1 MAELQPDTRSLDG
14 GKRRGV
20 VLELEDGSQFSGT
33 GFGFHGPAS
42 GEVVFN
48 TSMVGYVESLTDP
61 SYRGQILVLTYPLI
75 GNYGVPAADK
85 ACPERAERSAEIPRL
100 AALARNDEEKAT
112 SGDSTAARRVERD
125 SFESSRIQASGLIV
139 ATAHSDQ
146 SHATAGRSLHQWLVE
161 ESVPGIEGI
170 DTRKLTI
177 LLRER
182 GTMLGR
188 ILPADYAGE
197 PVALFDPNA
206 TDIVPEVCV
215 RQPML
220 FDGLGHDPNSS
231 TELGHVPRRSAGKR
245 VILVDCGVKLSIRRE
260 LLKRGVEVLQVPADY
275 DYTGERFDGIL
286 VSNGPGNPERCRATV
301 SILHRAL
308 ALNRPVFGICL
319 GCQLIALAA
328 GARTYKL
335 RYGHRGQNQPCRQKG
350 TDHCRLTSQNHGFAI
365 DAATLPRDWQVWFEN
380 ANDGSVEGIKHVR
393 RPVSAVQFHPE
404 GKPGPLDSVDLFDR
418 FVESL

>member
-1 MAELQPDTRSLDG
+1 MVNSGPASRACAGRAGYYDVATKALDPSPAAHNTRS
-14 GKRRGV
+14 RV
-20 VLELEDGSQFSGT
+20 TVELEDGSRFEGT

-85 ACPERAERSAEIPRL
+85 
-100 AALARNDEEKAT
+100 
-112 SGDSTAARRVERD
+112 D

-139 ATAHSDQ
+139 STAHSDQ
-146 SHATAGRSLHQWLVE
+146 SHATAARSLHQWLAE
-161 ESVPGIEGI
+161 ENVPGVEGI

-188 ILPADYAGE
+188 ILPADYSGE
-197 PVALFDPNA
+197 AVALFDPNR

-220 FDGLGHDPNSS
+220 FEVLGHD
-231 TELGHVPRRSAGKR
+231 HVPRRSAGKR

-260 LLKRGVEVLQVPADY
+260 MVKRGVEVLQVPADY

-286 VSNGPGNPERCRATV
+286 VSNGPGNPERCGSTV
-301 SILHRAL
+301 AVLHRAL
-308 ALNRPVFGICL
+308 ALNRPIFGICL

-335 RYGHRGQNQPCRQKG
+335 RYGHRGQNQPCREKG
-350 TDHCRLTSQNHGFAI
+350 TDRCRLTSQNHGFAI
-365 DAATLPRDWQVWFEN
+365 DAASLPRDWQVWFEN
-380 ANDGSVEGIKHVR
+380 ANDSSVEGIRHVR

>member
-1 MAELQPDTRSLDG
+1 MAAVPPATPPIDDG
-14 GKRRGV
+14 RPPRREV
-20 VLELEDGSQFSGT
+20 VLELEDGSRFAGT

-75 GNYGVPAADK
+75 GNYGVPAKDK
-85 ACPERAERSAEIPRL
+85 DCY
-100 AALARNDEEKAT
+100 
-112 SGDSTAARRVERD
+112 
-125 SFESSRIQASGLIV
+125 ESSRIQASGLIV
-139 ATAHSDQ
+139 STAHSDQ
-146 SHATAGRSLHQWLVE
+146 SHATAARSLHQWLAE
-161 ESVPGIEGI
+161 ENVPGVEGI

-188 ILPADYAGE
+188 ILPADHSGE
-197 PVALFDPNA
+197 PLALFDPNRV
-206 TDIVPEVCV
+206 DIVPEVCV
-215 RQPML
+215 KEPQRFGSGP
-220 FDGLGHDPNSS
+220 
-231 TELGHVPRRSAGKR
+231 KR

-260 LLKRGVEVLQVPADY
+260 LLKRGVEVLQVPSDH

-286 VSNGPGNPERCRATV
+286 VSNGPGNPERCGSTV
-301 SILHRAL
+301 SVLHRAL

-335 RYGHRGQNQPCRQKG
+335 RYGHRGQNQPCREKG
-350 TDHCRLTSQNHGFAI
+350 TDRCRLTSQNHGFAI
-365 DAATLPRDWQVWFEN
+365 DASTLPRDWQVWFEN
-380 ANDGSVEGIKHVR
+380 ANDGSVEGIRHVR

-404 GKPGPLDSVDLFDR
+404 GRPGPLDSVDLFDR
-418 FVESL
+418 FVETL

>member
-1 MAELQPDTRSLDG
+1 MAALSPEARPPTDLQP
-14 GKRRGV
+14 RRV
-20 VLELEDGSQFSGT
+20 VLELEDGSQFAGT
-33 GFGFHGPAS
+33 GFGFRGPAS

-146 SHATAGRSLHQWLVE
+146 SHATAGRSLHQWLAE
-161 ESVPGIEGI
+161 ENVPGIEGI

-215 RQPML
+215 RRPER
-220 FDGLGHDPNSS
+220 FGSG
-231 TELGHVPRRSAGKR
+231 RKR
-245 VILVDCGVKLSIRRE
+245 VIVVDCGVKLSIRRE

-286 VSNGPGNPERCRATV
+286 VSNGPGNPERCGATV
-301 SILHRAL
+301 SVLHRAL
-308 ALNRPVFGICL
+308 ALNRPIFGICL

-335 RYGHRGQNQPCRQKG
+335 RYGHRGQNQPCREKG
-350 TDHCRLTSQNHGFAI
+350 TNRCRLTSQNHGFAV
-365 DAATLPRDWQVWFEN
+365 DAASLSRDWQVWFEN
-380 ANDGSVEGIKHVR
+380 ANDGSVEGIRHLR

-404 GKPGPLDSVDLFDR
+404 GKPGPLDSLDLFDR
-418 FVESL
+418 FVETL

>member
-1 MAELQPDTRSLDG
+1 MSLPVVCRACAAWTGYYDMAALPIDNRSLDG
-14 GKRRGV
+14 GRPRKFI
-20 VLELEDGSQFSGT
+20 LELEDGSKFAGT

-75 GNYGVPAADK
+75 GNYGVPAKD
-85 ACPERAERSAEIPRL
+85 
-100 AALARNDEEKAT
+100 
-112 SGDSTAARRVERD
+112 RD
-125 SFESSRIQASGLIV
+125 CFESSRIQASGLIV
-139 ATAHSDQ
+139 STAHSDQ
-146 SHATAGRSLHQWLVE
+146 SHATAARSLHQWLTE
-161 ESVPGIEGI
+161 ENVPGIEGI

-188 ILPADYAGE
+188 ILPADYSGE
-197 PVALFDPNA
+197 PVALFDPNR

-215 RQPML
+215 RRPEH
-220 FDGLGHDPNSS
+220 FGSGP
-231 TELGHVPRRSAGKR
+231 KR
-245 VILVDCGVKLSIRRE
+245 VVLVDCGVKLSIRRE

-286 VSNGPGNPERCRATV
+286 VSNGPGNPERCGTTV
-301 SILHRAL
+301 AVLRRAL
-308 ALNRPVFGICL
+308 ALSRPVFGICL

-335 RYGHRGQNQPCRQKG
+335 RYGHRGQNQPCREKG
-350 TDHCRLTSQNHGFAI
+350 TNHCRLTSQNHGFAI
-365 DAATLPRDWQVWFEN
+365 DAASLPGDWHVWFEN
-380 ANDGSVEGIKHVR
+380 ANDGSVEGIRHAR

-404 GKPGPLDSVDLFDR
+404 GRPGPLDSKDLFDR

>member
-1 MAELQPDTRSLDG
+1 MGALPPESNSLDG
-14 GKRRGV
+14 SQPKKV
-20 VLELEDGSQFSGT
+20 ILELEDGSEFTGT

-75 GNYGVPAADK
+75 GNYGVPAKDK
-85 ACPERAERSAEIPRL
+85 DCY
-100 AALARNDEEKAT
+100 
-112 SGDSTAARRVERD
+112 
-125 SFESSRIQASGLIV
+125 ESSRIQASGLIV
-139 ATAHSDQ
+139 STAHSDQ
-146 SHATAGRSLHQWLVE
+146 SHANAARSLHQWLAE
-161 ESVPGIEGI
+161 ESVPGVEGI

-188 ILPADYAGE
+188 ILPADYSGE
-197 PVALFDPNA
+197 PVALFDPNQV
-206 TDIVPEVCV
+206 DIVPEVSV
-215 RQPML
+215 RQPER
-220 FDGLGHDPNSS
+220 FGSG
-231 TELGHVPRRSAGKR
+231 RKR

-260 LLKRGVEVLQVPADY
+260 LLERGVEVLQVPADY

-286 VSNGPGNPERCRATV
+286 VSNGPGNPERCGTTV
-301 SILHRAL
+301 AVLRRAL
-308 ALNRPVFGICL
+308 ALSRPVFGICL

-335 RYGHRGQNQPCRQKG
+335 RYGHRGQNQPCREKG
-350 TDHCRLTSQNHGFAI
+350 TDHCRLTSQNHGYAI
-365 DAATLPRDWQVWFEN
+365 DASSLPRDWQVWFEN
-380 ANDGSVEGIKHVR
+380 ANDGSVEGIRHAR

-404 GKPGPLDSVDLFDR
+404 GRPGPLDSEDLFDR
-418 FVESL
+418 FVETL

>member
-1 MAELQPDTRSLDG
+1 VAAYDVATKAFDPAADNTRP
-14 GKRRGV
+14 V
-20 VLELEDGSQFSGT
+20 VTVELEDGSRFDGT

-75 GNYGVPAADK
+75 GNYGVPASDK
-85 ACPERAERSAEIPRL
+85 DC
-100 AALARNDEEKAT
+100 
-112 SGDSTAARRVERD
+112 
-125 SFESSRIQASGLIV
+125 FESSCIQASGLIV
-139 ATAHSDQ
+139 STAHSDH
-146 SHATAGRSLHQWLVE
+146 SHAAAARSLHQWLTE
-161 ESVPGIEGI
+161 ESVPGIEGV
-170 DTRKLTI
+170 DTRKLAI

-188 ILPADYAGE
+188 ILPADSSGE
-197 PVALFDPNA
+197 PVALFDPNQV
-206 TDIVPEVCV
+206 DIVPEVCV
-215 RQPML
+215 RQPER
-220 FDGLGHDPNSS
+220 FGTG
-231 TELGHVPRRSAGKR
+231 RKR

-286 VSNGPGNPERCRATV
+286 VSNGPGNPERCGTTV
-301 SILHRAL
+301 AVLRRAL
-308 ALNRPVFGICL
+308 ALSRPVFGICL

-335 RYGHRGQNQPCRQKG
+335 RYGHRGQNQPCREKG
-350 TDHCRLTSQNHGFAI
+350 TDHCRLTSQNHGYAI
-365 DAATLPRDWQVWFEN
+365 DASSLPRDWQVWFEN
-380 ANDGSVEGIKHVR
+380 ANDGSVEGIRHAR

-404 GKPGPLDSVDLFDR
+404 GRPGPLDSEDLFDR
-418 FVESL
+418 FVEVL

>member
-1 MAELQPDTRSLDG
+1 MAAVPSDTHPTANPQPGR
-14 GKRRGV
+14 V
-20 VLELEDGSQFSGT
+20 VLELEDGSEFAGI

-75 GNYGVPAADK
+75 GNYGVPASD
-85 ACPERAERSAEIPRL
+85 
-100 AALARNDEEKAT
+100 
-112 SGDSTAARRVERD
+112 RD
-125 SFESSRIQASGLIV
+125 CFESSRIQASGLIV
-139 ATAHSDQ
+139 STAHSDQ
-146 SHATAGRSLHQWLVE
+146 SHATAARSLHQWLAE
-161 ESVPGIEGI
+161 ENVPGIEGI

-188 ILPADYAGE
+188 ILPADYSGD
-197 PVALFDPNA
+197 PVALFDPNRV
-206 TDIVPEVCV
+206 DIVPEVSI
-215 RQPML
+215 RKPEL
-220 FDGLGHDPNSS
+220 FRDLGHDPKF
-231 TELGHVPRRSAGKR
+231 TADLGHVPRASGKKR

-260 LLKRGVEVLQVPADY
+260 LLKRGIEVLQVPADY

-286 VSNGPGNPERCRATV
+286 VSNGPGNPEQCGPTV
-301 SILHRAL
+301 AVLRRAL
-308 ALNRPVFGICL
+308 ALSRPVFGICL

-335 RYGHRGQNQPCRQKG
+335 RYGHRGQNQPCREKG
-350 TDHCRLTSQNHGFAI
+350 TDHCRLTSQNHGYAI
-365 DAATLPRDWQVWFEN
+365 DAASLPRDWQVWFEN
-380 ANDGSVEGIKHVR
+380 ANDGSVEGIRHAR

-404 GKPGPLDSVDLFDR
+404 GRPGPLDSVDLFDR
-418 FVESL
+418 FVETL

>member
-1 MAELQPDTRSLDG
+1 MAALPSDIHPTDEPQP
-14 GKRRGV
+14 KKV
-20 VLELEDGSQFSGT
+20 ILELEDGSKFAGT
-33 GFGFHGPAS
+33 GFGFHGPTS

-75 GNYGVPAADK
+75 GNYGVPASDK
-85 ACPERAERSAEIPRL
+85 DC
-100 AALARNDEEKAT
+100 
-112 SGDSTAARRVERD
+112 
-125 SFESSRIQASGLIV
+125 FESSRIQASGLIV
-139 ATAHSDQ
+139 STAHSDQ
-146 SHATAGRSLHQWLVE
+146 SHATAARSLDHWLAE
-161 ESVPGIEGI
+161 ENVPGVEGI

-188 ILPADYAGE
+188 VLPADYSGE
-197 PVALFDPNA
+197 PVALFDPNS

-215 RQPML
+215 RQPQL
-220 FDGLGHDPNSS
+220 LRDLGHDPNSR
-231 TELGHVPRRSAGKR
+231 TELGHVPRPSAKKR

-260 LLKRGVEVLQVPADY
+260 LLRRGVEVLQVPADY

-286 VSNGPGNPERCRATV
+286 VSNGPGNPERCGSTV
-301 SILHRAL
+301 SVLHRAL

-335 RYGHRGQNQPCRQKG
+335 RYGHRGQNQPCREKG
-350 TDHCRLTSQNHGFAI
+350 TDRCRLTSQNHGYAV
-365 DAATLPRDWQVWFEN
+365 DVTTLPRDWQVWFEN
-380 ANDGSVEGIKHVR
+380 ANDGSVEGIRHSR

-404 GKPGPLDSVDLFDR
+404 GRPGPLDSEDLFDR
-418 FVESL
+418 FVETL

>member
-1 MAELQPDTRSLDG
+1 MAALPPQTHSIDDNRP
-14 GKRRGV
+14 RGV
-20 VLELEDGSQFSGT
+20 VLELEDGSKFSGT

-75 GNYGVPAADK
+75 GNYGVPAAGQD
-85 ACPERAERSAEIPRL
+85 A
-100 AALARNDEEKAT
+100 
-112 SGDSTAARRVERD
+112 
-125 SFESSRIQASGLIV
+125 FESARIQASGLIV

-146 SHATAGRSLHQWLVE
+146 SHATASRSLHQWLAE
-161 ESVPGIEGI
+161 ENVPGIEGI

-182 GTMLGR
+182 GTLLGR
-188 ILPADYAGE
+188 ILPADYEGE
-197 PVALFDPNA
+197 PVALFDPNS

-220 FDGLGHDPNSS
+220 FEGLGHD
-231 TELGHVPRRSAGKR
+231 HVPRRSAGKR

-260 LLKRGVEVLQVPADY
+260 LVKHGVEVLQVPADY

-286 VSNGPGNPERCRATV
+286 VSNGPGNPERCRPTV
-301 SILHRAL
+301 SVLHRAL
-308 ALNRPVFGICL
+308 ALNRPIFGICL

-335 RYGHRGQNQPCRQKG
+335 RYGHRGQNQPCREKG
-350 TDHCRLTSQNHGFAI
+350 TDRCRLTSQNHGYAI
-365 DAATLPRDWQVWFEN
+365 DAASLPRDWQVWFEN
-380 ANDGSVEGIKHVR
+380 ANDGSVEGIRHVR

-418 FVESL
+418 FVETL

>member
-1 MAELQPDTRSLDG
+1 MAALPPDTRPPANPQP
-14 GKRRGV
+14 RRV
-20 VLELEDGSQFSGT
+20 ILELEDGSKFAGA
-33 GFGFHGPAS
+33 GFGLHGPAS

-61 SYRGQILVLTYPLI
+61 SYRGKILVLTYPLI
-75 GNYGVPAADK
+75 GNYGVPARDK
-85 ACPERAERSAEIPRL
+85 DC
-100 AALARNDEEKAT
+100 
-112 SGDSTAARRVERD
+112 
-125 SFESSRIQASGLIV
+125 FESSRIQASGLIV
-139 ATAHSDQ
+139 STAHSDH
-146 SHATAGRSLHQWLVE
+146 SHATADRSLHQWLADE
-161 ESVPGIEGI
+161 NVPGVEGI
-170 DTRKLTI
+170 DTRTLTI

-206 TDIVPEVCV
+206 TDIVPEVSV
-215 RQPML
+215 RQPEL
-220 FDGLGHDPNSS
+220 FRNLGHDPNSPG
-231 TELGHVPRRSAGKR
+231 ELGHVPRKR

-260 LLKRGVEVLQVPADY
+260 LLRRGVEVMQVPADY

-286 VSNGPGNPERCRATV
+286 VSNGPGNPERCGSTV

-308 ALNRPVFGICL
+308 ALNRPIFGICL

-335 RYGHRGQNQPCRQKG
+335 RYGHRGQNQPCREKG
-350 TDHCRLTSQNHGFAI
+350 TDRCRLTSQNHGFAI
-365 DAATLPRDWQVWFEN
+365 DASTLPRDWQVWFEN
-380 ANDGSVEGIKHVR
+380 ANDGSVEGIRHVR

-404 GKPGPLDSVDLFDR
+404 GKPGPLDSEDLFDR
-418 FVESL
+418 FVETL

>member
-1 MAELQPDTRSLDG
+1 MAALPADTGSLVG
-14 GKRRGV
+14 PQQRKV
-20 VLELEDGSQFSGT
+20 ILELEDDSKFSGT

-75 GNYGVPAADK
+75 GNYGVPASDK
-85 ACPERAERSAEIPRL
+85 DA
-100 AALARNDEEKAT
+100 
-112 SGDSTAARRVERD
+112 
-125 SFESSRIQASGLIV
+125 FESSRIQASGLV
-139 ATAHSDQ
+139 VSTAHSDQ
-146 SHATAGRSLHQWLVE
+146 SHATAARSLHQWLAE
-161 ESVPGIEGI
+161 ENVPGVEGI
-170 DTRKLTI
+170 DTRGLTI

-188 ILPADYAGE
+188 ILPADYSGE
-197 PVALFDPNA
+197 PVALFDPNRI
-206 TDIVPEVCV
+206 DIVPEVCV
-215 RQPML
+215 QKPLL
-220 FDGLGHDPNSS
+220 FRDLGHDFESS
-231 TELGHVPRRSAGKR
+231 KMGTVPEGTVPIFGHVPRPSARKR

-286 VSNGPGNPERCRATV
+286 VSNGPGNPERCGATISV
-301 SILHRAL
+301 LHRAL

-335 RYGHRGQNQPCRQKG
+335 RYGHRGQNQPCREKG
-350 TDHCRLTSQNHGFAI
+350 TDRCRLTSQNHGFAV
-365 DAATLPRDWQVWFEN
+365 DAATLPRDFEVWFEN
-380 ANDGSVEGIKHVR
+380 ANDGSVEGIRHVR

-404 GKPGPLDSVDLFDR
+404 GKPGPFDSVDLFDR
-418 FVESL
+418 FVETL